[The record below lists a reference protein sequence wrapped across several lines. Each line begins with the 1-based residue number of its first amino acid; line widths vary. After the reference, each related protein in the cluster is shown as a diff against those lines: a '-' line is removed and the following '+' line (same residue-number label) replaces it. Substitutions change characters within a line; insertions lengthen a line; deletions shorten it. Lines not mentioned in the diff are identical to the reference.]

1 MVVAQEESQS
11 PSHPYLKKKID
22 QSPQSPVLRI
32 SDTQRNINK
41 LRSINVLPS
50 WKFKNFSH
58 LVVFISPM
66 F

>member
-11 PSHPYLKKKID
+11 PSHPYLKKNID

-50 WKFKNFSH
+50 
-58 LVVFISPM
+58 
-66 F
+66 